1 MNKRMKRLRR
11 TLLITLGTV
20 IGLALVGYGLLKLSG
35 SREFQL
41 YGGIVNHVET
51 SEKAVALTF
60 DDGPTGRTEEIVSI
74 LREEGVKATFFL
86 TGAEME
92 ANPEETKQLIEAGH
106 EIGNHSYSHDR
117 MMFKSP
123 SFVKEE
129 IEQTDAIIRSYG
141 YEGPIPFRPPYGKK
155 LLVLPY
161 YLHEHDRQT
170 ILWDVEPDSIGEI
183 AGDAQRMVDHTVE
196 HAKPGS
202 IILLHVMY
210 ESRTPSMQAVKG
222 IIDGLRSKGYGFKT
236 VSELM
241 GE

>member
-1 MNKRMKRLRR
+1 MLRR
-11 TLLITLGTV
+11 LLLITLGTV
-20 IGLALVGYGLLKLSG
+20 MGLALIGYGLIKLSG

-51 SEKAVALTF
+51 PEKAVALTF
-60 DDGPTGRTEEIVSI
+60 DDGPTGRTEEILAI
-74 LREEGVKATFFL
+74 LNEADVKATFFL
-86 TGAEME
+86 TGSEME
-92 ANPEETKQLIEAGH
+92 ASPEATKRLIEAGH
-106 EIGNHSYSHDR
+106 EIGNHSYSHTR

-155 LLVLPY
+155 LLVLPH
-161 YLHEHDRQT
+161 YLKEHDRKT

-183 AGDAQRMVDHTVE
+183 AGDAQRMIDHTIQ

-222 IIDGLRSKGYGFKT
+222 IIDGLQAKGYAFKT
-236 VSELM
+236 VSDLM
-241 GE
+241 GK